1 MPETPT
7 AVIGLQVIPT
17 SAVTSC
23 TTTPRRARSAVAEA
37 ESACWTLLQ
46 HCREPVLH
54 WLDGPLVGV
63 LRRAGVAVAA
73 ARVASASVEKAVSWE
88 KCMFEIDENA

>member
-7 AVIGLQVIPT
+7 AVMGLQVMPT

-23 TTTPRRARSAVAEA
+23 TTTPRSARSADAAA
-37 ESACWTLLQ
+37 ESACWALLQ

-54 WLDGPLVGV
+54 WLDGELVGV

-73 ARVASASVEKAVSWE
+73 ARVASASAETAVSWE
-88 KCMFEIDENA
+88 NCMLILVE